1 MNHSSSQLSISS
13 SDTKFF
19 FLLSLNILIAI
30 WALFKFHDFQFNPQT
45 NSSLVRLDPAEIN
58 KKYPIDLENAT
69 AVFNS
74 VNGALKQKDANMNP
88 VGLSFIPAYL
98 PPNTLMYHSTLNAYL
113 PDLFEWIAMDYEFS
127 YNFAHFARG
136 KFRERRPPPRG
147 PNERG
152 PNEQE
157 GQNILNEP
165 QKSQSLMD
173 EPRKLPPGLPFS
185 GSSYLYTLR
194 NTKPLDKLIYLD
206 GASAAK
212 TTTGEMDQ
220 QLILS
225 RQLDADARVLER
237 LAAQKICE
245 WGKLFG
251 LQGIVRMEIGFEIIL
266 CDFFDN
272 IEIVSNITLSN
283 ATQVGNLPNEPQ
295 FAKTELEKKR
305 MQLMDLW
312 ELMAGY
318 DWLAAGSRAN
328 EGEHRILLDFSGMVT
343 PLNKTYID
351 RDPYKR
357 RINHLAEAH
366 KEDIIHL
373 LEKFLVNPVDPFHK
387 TNWQSVTE
395 TITDKFAPILIAL
408 NNTLLVF
415 EIESQGDNLG
425 SAIEDTVTNVT
436 LTLFNF
442 FRRYS
447 DTDLDIWEEKK
458 EKFLQAAVSDY
469 IFHTFDL
476 NTQLDILIY
485 SSIYRTTVEILSFVR
500 DLFFLARLA
509 IPDFYVDPTEANYK
523 RITKDILK
531 QKELLDNLMRV
542 LEWPLF
548 ARCSTMC
555 GWDEVCYVPTWGPS
569 PLGWGSNGN
578 GKYLE
583 YDGERYRIPLE
594 LSCVKLNDLVRY

>member
-1 MNHSSSQLSISS
+1 MNHSSSQLSIGS

-30 WALFKFHDFQFNPQT
+30 WALFKFHDFQFDPQT
-45 NSSLVRLDPAEIN
+45 NSFLVRLDPAEIN

-395 TITDKFAPILIAL
+395 TITGKFAPILIAL

-425 SAIEDTVTNVT
+425 SAIEATVTNVT

-447 DTDLDIWEEKK
+447 DSDLDIWEEKK

-548 ARCSTMC
+548 ARCSSMC

-569 PLGWGSNGN
+569 PLGWGSSGN